1 MPAKAVE
8 KLNAEARPGDAIDQ
22 SLRPALL
29 ADFAGQ
35 PKLRERLSILLDS
48 ARARSQPL
56 DHLLLSGPPGLGKTT
71 LAHILGAE
79 MKATVRTTSGPAIEK
94 AGDLAGL
101 LTGLQEGDILF
112 IDEIH
117 RLSKVIEEYLY
128 PALEDFRIDIVID
141 QGPAAR
147 SVRLNLPRFTLIG
160 ATTRAGL
167 LSAPLR
173 SRFGVAHRLDYYSVE
188 DLTRIVRRSAQL
200 LDTNLEDSAAPEIA
214 RRSRGTPRISNNLLR
229 WVRDYALARSGGKA
243 DAEAVIAALEML
255 EIDRHGLD
263 EMDKRL
269 LQALTGK
276 FKGGPTG
283 LHSLA
288 AAVGEEP
295 GTLEEVHEPYLIL
308 EGYLQRTPQ
317 GRVALPRAYEVLGLK
332 PPAAQE
338 NLL

>member
-1 MPAKAVE
+1 MPTKAVE
-8 KLNAEARPGDAIDQ
+8 KLNAEARPGDAVDQ
-22 SLRPALL
+22 SLRPGRL
-29 ADFAGQ
+29 AEFSGQ
-35 PKLRERLSILLDS
+35 PKLKERLSILLDS

-79 MKATVRTTSGPAIEK
+79 MNATVRTTSGPAIEK

-173 SRFGVAHRLDYYSVE
+173 SRFGVTHRLDYYSVE
-188 DLTRIVRRSAQL
+188 DLTRIVRRSAVL
-200 LDTNLEDSAAPEIA
+200 LETRLEEAAAPEIA
-214 RRSRGTPRISNNLLR
+214 RRSRGTPRIANNLLR
-229 WVRDYALARSGGKA
+229 WVRDYSLARSGGQA
-243 DAEAVIAALEML
+243 GVDSVLAALEML

-269 LQALTGK
+269 LQVLTGK
-276 FKGGPTG
+276 FKGGPAG
-283 LHSLA
+283 IHSLA
-288 AAVGEEP
+288 TAVGEEP

-317 GRVALPRAYEVLGLK
+317 GRTALPRAYEALGLRT
-332 PPAAQE
+332 PASQE
-338 NLL
+338 SLL

>member
-1 MPAKAVE
+1 M
-8 KLNAEARPGDAIDQ
+8 N
-22 SLRPALL
+22 
-29 ADFAGQ
+29 
-35 PKLRERLSILLDS
+35 
-48 ARARSQPL
+48 
-56 DHLLLSGPPGLGKTT
+56 
-71 LAHILGAE
+71 
-79 MKATVRTTSGPAIEK
+79 ATVRTTSGPAIEK

-128 PALEDFRIDIVID
+128 PAVEDFRIDIVID

-173 SRFGVAHRLDYYSVE
+173 SRFGVSHRLDYYSAE
-188 DLTRIVRRSAQL
+188 DLTSIVRRSAGL
-200 LDTNLEDSAAPEIA
+200 LEVKLEDSAAPEIA
-214 RRSRGTPRISNNLLR
+214 RRSRGTPRIANNLLR
-229 WVRDYALARSGGKA
+229 WVRDYALARTQGLATAASA
-243 DAEAVIAALEML
+243 ITALEML
-255 EIDRHGLD
+255 EIDKNGLD

-276 FKGGPTG
+276 FKGGPAG

-308 EGYLQRTPQ
+308 EGYLQRTQQ

-332 PPAAQE
+332 VPASQPS
-338 NLL
+338 LL